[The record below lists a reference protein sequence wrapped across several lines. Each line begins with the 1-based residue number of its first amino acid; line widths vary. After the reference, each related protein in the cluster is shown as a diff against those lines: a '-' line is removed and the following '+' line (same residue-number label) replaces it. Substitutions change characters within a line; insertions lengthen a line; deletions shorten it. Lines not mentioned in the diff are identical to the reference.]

1 MKNLVIFLIF
11 SFIAIYFGFFAFDKN
26 DMFYFYGNSIYY
38 VISLIF
44 FIWLYLIIKTIL
56 QNKDKVLNFINYH
69 KFALILTAVLV
80 VLFFFI
86 CPPEYRIIADETDLL
101 GTSKALYE
109 NRNAFMVTEEISFF
123 DDNQVLHSFLD
134 KRPVLFPYCLQI
146 IHCFLG
152 YSPNNA
158 FILNALMAF
167 GCIFLLYYLIQRLWG
182 KFLGYISILLFAAY
196 PLFIQYSM
204 SAGFD
209 IFNVFFTLLAFATFC
224 YFYRYNTVQNA
235 NLLLYT
241 VALLAN
247 TRYECSIMA
256 ILIVPVV
263 MLVLNKEEVKR
274 ISYMLIIYPLLFIP
288 MAWLML
294 LTTSN
299 KHLEIGENENAFSFE
314 FLKENTFKAMYF
326 FSGLESNTETVFIIA
341 ITAVIALFIIIRNCL
356 TNKEYMISKI
366 KDYKYHLIVSL
377 LFFLTVYVIKFSYM
391 LGDITKI
398 LAFRHGLIFLPYIIF
413 LSVYFVKN
421 IINKFP
427 DSKPIILLIILFVFF
442 THWPNVHKS
451 FIQKSPISYK
461 ILKVMKDTLEE
472 RFPNK
477 GSYIL
482 ALDRPVYLAPFNYNV
497 ISIDKLNQNYKDI
510 INYINIKKLWNKLVI
525 IQFKINNEVGEGSV
539 INETLNTETL
549 IEKAVNKNLTI
560 SFSVYKQ

>member
-1 MKNLVIFLIF
+1 
-11 SFIAIYFGFFAFDKN
+11 
-26 DMFYFYGNSIYY
+26 
-38 VISLIF
+38 
-44 FIWLYLIIKTIL
+44 
-56 QNKDKVLNFINYH
+56 
-69 KFALILTAVLV
+69 
-80 VLFFFI
+80 
-86 CPPEYRIIADETDLL
+86 
-101 GTSKALYE
+101 
-109 NRNAFMVTEEISFF
+109 
-123 DDNQVLHSFLD
+123 
-134 KRPVLFPYCLQI
+134 
-146 IHCFLG
+146 
-152 YSPNNA
+152 
-158 FILNALMAF
+158 MAF
-167 GCIFLLYYLIQRLWG
+167 GCLFLLYYLIQRLWG

-209 IFNVFFTLLAFATFC
+209 IFNVFFALLAFATFC

-294 LTTSN
+294 LTMSN
-299 KHLEIGENENAFSFE
+299 KHLEIAENENAFSLE
-314 FLKENTFKAMYF
+314 FLKENTFKAIYF

-356 TNKEYMISKI
+356 TNKQYMISKI

-442 THWPNVHKS
+442 THWSNVHKS

-461 ILKVMKDTLEE
+461 IFKVMKDTLEE